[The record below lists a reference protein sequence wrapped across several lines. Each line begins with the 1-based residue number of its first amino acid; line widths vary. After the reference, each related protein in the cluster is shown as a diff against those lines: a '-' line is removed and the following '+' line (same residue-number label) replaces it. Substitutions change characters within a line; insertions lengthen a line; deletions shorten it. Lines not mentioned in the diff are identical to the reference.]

1 MDPAIDTLNF
11 KCSKPFE
18 LTQDCSPFSY
28 ALREISIDG
37 QKMKI
42 AASEGGDIVLV
53 NSATPWKDCLSNVLV
68 LNCPSLGRKANSAY
82 VAIRDFLIGSG
93 VTINK
98 AIPLTSFGSTIGYY
112 VFLDSDGYEVLKT
125 LSTADTDEAPEQQL
139 PNGEQETE

>member
-1 MDPAIDTLNF
+1 MDNTRFAQLALVLLGCLLAGCVSVPLVKDDLMDPAIDTLNF

-68 LNCPSLGRKANSAY
+68 LNCPSLGRKANSLN
-82 VAIRDFLIGSG
+82 FFC
-93 VTINK
+93 N
-98 AIPLTSFGSTIGYY
+98 
-112 VFLDSDGYEVLKT
+112 
-125 LSTADTDEAPEQQL
+125 
-139 PNGEQETE
+139 